1 MAVSRVEALEVEN
14 SKLNK
19 DLIIVM
25 DEVNTIKEKVKG
37 LSDKLKVEKQLTL
50 EKDE

>member
-1 MAVSRVEALEVEN
+1 MEN

-25 DEVNTIKEKVKG
+25 DEANTIKEKVKG